1 VTRLIAW
8 LTGGGGLVAALA
20 LALFAFGAGSG
31 YAARGLVDARA
42 IATAELKAAQCA
54 AGQAEARARSAE
66 QAAAALNVSAIQVS
80 AAMDA
85 LAAKAAVRAK
95 ANDQFVKEIADAPAS
110 DHICGGSA
118 AELAFRR
125 SMQPQP

>member
-1 VTRLIAW
+1 
-8 LTGGGGLVAALA
+8 
-20 LALFAFGAGSG
+20 
-31 YAARGLVDARA
+31 LVDARA
-42 IATAELKAAQCA
+42 IAAAELKAAQCA

-66 QAAAALNVSAIQVS
+66 QAAAALNASAVQVS

-110 DHICGGSA
+110 DHICGASA

-125 SMQPQP
+125 SVQPQR

>member
-20 LALFAFGAGSG
+20 LALLGFGAAGG

-42 IATAELKAAQCA
+42 IAAAELKAVQCA
-54 AGQAEARARSAE
+54 AGQAAVRATAAEAAVV
-66 QAAAALNVSAIQVS
+66 ALNASAVQVS

-85 LAAKAAVRAK
+85 LAAKATVRAK
-95 ANDQFVKEIADAPAS
+95 ANDQFMKEIADAPAS
-110 DHICGGSA
+110 DHICGSSA

-125 SMQPQP
+125 SVQPQP